1 MFPALTGVMSGSE
14 KRGGKAKSP
23 WGLWAALMLALIVLG
38 LVALV
43 YHLIM
48 AIISRND

>member
-1 MFPALTGVMSGSE
+1 MHWAHVLGHWV
-14 KRGGKAKSP
+14 
-23 WGLWAALMLALIVLG
+23 LWAALMLALIVLG